1 MTDRDI
7 KTIEL
12 IINNEQ
18 AKKRLEELKVRF
30 EDLKV
35 KREKALN
42 AGDSKGLEVYTREMR
57 KVEKEM
63 QRIETRANVMGQAL
77 KNLDK
82 STPKELQRTI
92 RELQRELNSGK
103 IQRGS
108 AEWQSLT
115 RAIRET
121 KQELAN
127 VNTEIKA
134 VNNLPLSQRIADW
147 SNKWVG
153 LVMNIQAF
161 IQMYS
166 GLRSIMQ
173 QAVGAYADMEE
184 AKAQV
189 RKYTGLSAEA
199 IDDLNESLKKMDT
212 RTSREQLNALA
223 GDAGK
228 LGITSKKQ
236 ILDFVEAADKINV
249 ALGDDLGDGAVKNVG
264 KLAMLFEED
273 QRLGLK
279 GAMLATASV
288 INELSQNSSAGAGYL
303 EEFTARVAGVGKQA
317 GLTQAQIMGFAAVLD
332 ENMQQD
338 ETSATAFSQLITKMY
353 QEPAKFAALAGKDV
367 KEFSRLLKEDANG
380 ALIAFLGN
388 MKAQG
393 GFDKLAP
400 MFEKMGLDGT
410 RATSVLSSVA
420 DKLGNVEKMQ
430 RLANEAYSEAVSINN
445 EFTVQNTTVQAQLDK
460 AKKDLVDLREKL
472 GEQLLPVAAKMVN
485 LNKVFMETLSA
496 LITWFGKH
504 YKQVIA
510 VTTVIAIYNLTLK
523 ATVAWEALHNMQLKA
538 KITNLL
544 TVVKSMSLYKT
555 VTQVCAVA
563 QGLFTVAV
571 TLFTKGL
578 TAARLQ
584 FSLLTAAMLKNHIG
598 LVAVALSALAGIVL
612 KMTGYFDSETEEI
625 KENTKALQ
633 GREKALKDCKDAEQ
647 DAAKSVET
655 EKMRIDALRKIIQD
669 ANRPLKERLAAIK
682 ELKEIAPG
690 YNASITKEGKAIE
703 ENTDKIDEYL
713 ERLKKKAIAEAMYE
727 KIKQSMADAA
737 DAKIASQKWE
747 GSIKYQ
753 EELLKKNPQL
763 ESRIE
768 ETWISGGYGPGA
780 LMTRETN
787 KLRTQTLNYIEHG
800 KKKLKEA
807 NEKRDN
813 ALEAVDAYWAYVE
826 QEGVKSEVDNLIVTN
841 GSNGTSPGKGR
852 PVTLKDEKKEAK
864 EAKERK
870 EKIDKY
876 IAEMEQAGRNAAIAY
891 AKGEHEGSE
900 DYYRLL
906 DMRLA
911 AAEAFKNKSLKI
923 AGLTEE
929 EKNDVLKKYEQERTS
944 ILNDYRQ
951 QKLKD
956 EDARYSEEKRKL
968 DAQLS
973 AGNITTQQYNEQAA
987 AAMRRHYETRIKIVD
1002 QYCTDEKQLLDER
1015 RMQEEN
1021 IAKEIESK
1029 IKKLFTLIEQAK
1041 DTAVG
1046 DDPAKKLQ
1054 KELQQI
1060 NSDEKDA
1067 IKLFEEFNEQ
1077 LGLAP
1082 ETLELIKK
1090 HFKELR
1096 KKANLKAEVEVEVE
1110 TKWGKSS
1117 SVGANTDLGFTSV
1130 THAVDGLKSVKEQRE
1145 QLEKDNKKSLEREGK
1160 ELKYY
1165 AKKAKKIESDKWAAI
1180 RNIAIQSLQ
1189 AISNMMQQVSS
1200 LMQANCSLETAKVE
1214 QEYDARI
1221 AAAEGNEALQNQL
1234 EQEKQQRISQIK
1246 AEYAEKEFKMN
1257 IAMAIA
1263 NTASNA
1269 IAAYGA
1275 MAKIPVVGP
1284 ALGAAAAAAATAAG
1298 MIQVA
1303 VIKKQYE
1310 AQKAAGFYVGGFTG
1324 GRNYRRPAGI
1334 VHEGEY
1340 VLPHQAIENPAI
1352 SPFLNLIEN
1361 ARRNNRLASLTPED
1375 VSRTVTAPQ
1384 AAAANATR
1392 TASNTAAAAANTA
1405 RTADNTA
1412 APVVTIK
1419 GGDQTAAAVRRLNR
1433 KLDEGI
1439 ESYVVLSGPQGLDS
1453 QWRRY
1458 QRLTGK

>member
-1 MTDRDI
+1 MTDTDI

-18 AKKRLEELKVRF
+18 AKKRLEELKVKF

-63 QRIETRANVMGQAL
+63 QRIETRANVMSKAL
-77 KNLDK
+77 RNLDE
-82 STPKELQRTI
+82 SAPNELQRTI

-103 IQRGS
+103 VERGS
-108 AEWQSLT
+108 DEWESLT
-115 RAIRET
+115 LAIRET

-134 VNNLPLSQRIADW
+134 VTKQPLSDRIAEW
-147 SNKWVG
+147 SSKWVG
-153 LVMNIQAF
+153 FIMNIQSF

-173 QAVGAYADMEE
+173 QAVSAYADMEE

-228 LGITSKKQ
+228 LGITSKKK

-264 KLAMLFEED
+264 KLAMLFGED
-273 QRLGLK
+273 KRLGLK
-279 GAMLATASV
+279 QAMLSTASA
-288 INELSQNSSAGAGYL
+288 INEVSQNSSASAGYL
-303 EEFTARVAGVGKQA
+303 EDFTARVSGVAKLIKMSQA
-317 GLTQAQIMGFAAVLD
+317 DIIGFAAVLD
-332 ENMQQD
+332 ENMQHD
-338 ETSATAFSQLITKMY
+338 ETSATAFSQLLNKMY
-353 QEPAKFAALAGKDV
+353 TEPAKFAQLAGVSV
-367 KEFSRLLKEDANG
+367 KEFSRMLKEDANG
-380 ALIAFLGN
+380 AVKAFLSN
-388 MKAQG
+388 LRAQG
-393 GFDKLAP
+393 GFEKIAP
-400 MFEKMGLDGT
+400 MFEQMGLDGT
-410 RATSVLSSVA
+410 RAINVISTIA
-420 DKLGNVEKMQ
+420 DKIGNVEKTQ
-430 RLANEAYSEAVSINN
+430 RLANQAYSEATSIGKEYEIQNN
-445 EFTVQNTTVQAQLDK
+445 TVRAKLDK
-460 AKKDLVDLREKL
+460 AKKSIADMRAELGEKL
-472 GEQLLPVAAKMVN
+472 MPLASNMMN
-485 LNKVFMETLSA
+485 LTTSFIKILSQ
-496 LITWFGKH
+496 LITFVSKH
-504 YKQVIA
+504 ATTIGTLTAMLIAYK
-510 VTTVIAIYNLTLK
+510 
-523 ATVAWEALHNMQLKA
+523 
-538 KITNLL
+538 
-544 TVVKSMSLYKT
+544 
-555 VTQVCAVA
+555 
-563 QGLFTVAV
+563 VAV
-571 TLFTKGL
+571 NAAAIATKIE
-578 TAARLQ
+578 AA
-584 FSLLTAAMLKNHIG
+584 A
-598 LVAVALSALAGIVL
+598 VAVANTMAKAYHGTVKAIHAAHLILKIGLAQLQGNWARQSWLWLDAEKAGASLAKGYGILISVIVALGIAVWQNIK
-612 KMTGYFDSETEEI
+612 KMKELSETEKTMADIRKHGAEAVVEE
-625 KENTKALQ
+625 KNKLELLQ
-633 GREKALKDCKDAEQ
+633 R
-647 DAAKSVET
+647 AA
-655 EKMRIDALRKIIQD
+655 Q
-669 ANRPLKERLAAIK
+669 N
-682 ELKEIAPG
+682 
-690 YNASITKEGKAIE
+690 
-703 ENTDKIDEYL
+703 EYL
-713 ERLKKKAIAEAMYE
+713 SMEERLKAI
-727 KIKQSMADAA
+727 
-737 DAKIASQKWE
+737 
-747 GSIKYQ
+747 
-753 EELLKKNPQL
+753 
-763 ESRIE
+763 
-768 ETWISGGYGPGA
+768 
-780 LMTRETN
+780 
-787 KLRTQTLNYIEHG
+787 
-800 KKKLKEA
+800 KKLNKIVPEYNGQLDVTTGKYEA
-807 NEKRDN
+807 NEKALTDYCN
-813 ALEAVDAYWAYVE
+813 ALVRKYELEGAKEKLQEIGRKKADYALQKQQAELDLADIKKRAAEAAEKNKKRPKVKAHGRSQVDADVDYIYTTTEIAWNENIQAAEKKVSELQSMLDKQNDLIKTINAAYGNELMAEAVYEEDE
-826 QEGVKSEVDNLIVTN
+826 DEEEEDEDEPVD
-841 GSNGTSPGKGR
+841 PG
-852 PVTLKDEKKEAK
+852 LEDDKKKRK

-876 IAEMEQAGRNAAIAY
+876 IAEMEQAGRDAAIAY
-891 AKGEHEGSE
+891 AKGGHEGSE

-906 DMRLA
+906 DLRLE
-911 AAEAFKNKSLKI
+911 AAEKFKNNSLKI

-929 EKNDVLKKYEQERTS
+929 EKNDVLKKYEQERNS
-944 ILNDYRQ
+944 IRNDYRQ

-973 AGNITTQQYNEQAA
+973 AGNITTKQYNEQAA
-987 AAMRRHYETRIKIVD
+987 AALKKHYDTRLSIVD
-1002 QYCTDEKQLLDER
+1002 QYCTDEKQLLEER
-1015 RMQEEN
+1015 RTQEEN
-1021 IAKEIESK
+1021 ISREIEGK

-1041 DTAVG
+1041 DTAIG

-1060 NSDEKDA
+1060 NSDEQDA

-1090 HFKELR
+1090 HFEELR
-1096 KKANLKAEVEVEVE
+1096 KKANIKAEVEVDVE

-1130 THAVDGLKSVKEQRE
+1130 THAVDGLKSIKEQRE
-1145 QLEKDNKKSLEREGK
+1145 QLEKDNKKSLERDGK
-1160 ELKYY
+1160 NLKDY
-1165 AKKAKKIESDKWAAI
+1165 AKKAKKLESDKWAAI
-1180 RNIAIQSLQ
+1180 RDIAIQSLQ

-1200 LMQANCSLETAKVE
+1200 LMQANCSLETAKVQ

-1221 AAAEGNEALQNQL
+1221 AAAEGNEELQKQL

-1263 NTASNA
+1263 NTAANA

-1275 MAKIPVVGP
+1275 MAKISIIGP

-1310 AQKAAGFYVGGFTG
+1310 AQKAAGFYEGGYTG

-1352 SPFLNLIEN
+1352 SPFVNLIEN

-1384 AAAANATR
+1384 AAAMAAKL
-1392 TASNTAAAAANTA
+1392 TAKSAASTAANTGK
-1405 RTADNTA
+1405 TATNTA

-1419 GGDQTAAAVRRLNR
+1419 GGDQTADTLRRLNE
-1433 KLDEGI
+1433 KLDEGLQ
-1439 ESYVVLSGPQGLDS
+1439 SYVVIDGPQGLDK
-1453 QWRRY
+1453 QWNRY
-1458 QRLTGK
+1458 KKLNG

>member
-18 AKKRLEELKVRF
+18 AKKRLEELKVKF

-42 AGDSKGLEVYTREMR
+42 DGDSKGLEVYTREMR

-108 AEWQSLT
+108 AEWQTLT

-153 LVMNIQAF
+153 LVLNIQAF

-166 GLRSIMQ
+166 GLRSVMQ

-460 AKKDLVDLREKL
+460 AKKDLVDLRVKL

-485 LNKVFMETLSA
+485 LGSLFLTGLSKLITFFAQNRYAIINVTTAITLYTVAVKGSVAIDKLKVLWTDKIKLALQKLYAVMKAHPWA
-496 LITWFGKH
+496 LIAAVVAGYIGHIMDVNKETSKLEQTTKKLSEINEEASKS
-504 YKQVIA
+504 YETEEKQVKRLLEVA
-510 VTTVIAIYNLTLK
+510 RDENRSKTERETAIKKLNEISPEYLGNLTLETINTSK
-523 ATVAWEALHNMQLKA
+523 AAEAA
-538 KITNLL
+538 ERY
-544 TVVKSMSLYKT
+544 V
-555 VTQVCAVA
+555 
-563 QGLFTVAV
+563 
-571 TLFTKGL
+571 
-578 TAARLQ
+578 R
-584 FSLLTAAMLKNHIG
+584 
-598 LVAVALSALAGIVL
+598 AL
-612 KMTGYFDSETEEI
+612 
-625 KENTKALQ
+625 
-633 GREKALKDCKDAEQ
+633 
-647 DAAKSVET
+647 
-655 EKMRIDALRKIIQD
+655 
-669 ANRPLKERLAAIK
+669 
-682 ELKEIAPG
+682 
-690 YNASITKEGKAIE
+690 
-703 ENTDKIDEYL
+703 
-713 ERLKKKAIAEAMYE
+713 RLKKKIELGEEELADLKKQQKEASKKVMNQDADIITRAGQGMQLMWSDFMRFLSRNHLYLGGLHSDFRQEFDNYGKNLAASFDPAITAVEGQIDAWTEELEALSRFEETVKPGRTVTLETDKE
-727 KIKQSMADAA
+727 KREKAQRRKKEI
-737 DAKIASQKWE
+737 E
-747 GSIKYQ
+747 KYQ
-753 EELLKKNPQL
+753 
-763 ESRIE
+763 
-768 ETWISGGYGPGA
+768 
-780 LMTRETN
+780 
-787 KLRTQTLNYIEHG
+787 
-800 KKKLKEA
+800 
-807 NEKRDN
+807 
-813 ALEAVDAYWAYVE
+813 V
-826 QEGVKSEVDNLIVTN
+826 
-841 GSNGTSPGKGR
+841 
-852 PVTLKDEKKEAK
+852 
-864 EAKERK
+864 
-870 EKIDKY
+870 
-876 IAEMEQAGRNAAIAY
+876 EMEQAGRNAAIAY

-987 AAMRRHYETRIKIVD
+987 AALKKHYDTRLSIVEK
-1002 QYCTDEKQLLDER
+1002 YSTDEKQLLDER
-1015 RMQEEN
+1015 RTQEEN

-1082 ETLELIKK
+1082 DTLELIKK
-1090 HFKELR
+1090 HFEELR

-1180 RNIAIQSLQ
+1180 RDIAIQSLQ

-1221 AAAEGNEALQNQL
+1221 AAAEGNEALQKQL

-1263 NTASNA
+1263 NTAANA

-1310 AQKAAGFYVGGFTG
+1310 TQKAAGFYVGGFTG
-1324 GRNYRRPAGI
+1324 GKNYRRPAGI

-1352 SPFLNLIEN
+1352 SPFVNLIEN

-1392 TASNTAAAAANTA
+1392 TALNTAAAAANTA

-1419 GGDQTAAAVRRLNR
+1419 GGDQTADTLRRLND
-1433 KLDEGI
+1433 KLDEGLQ
-1439 ESYVVLSGPQGLDS
+1439 SYVVIDGPQGLDK
-1453 QWRRY
+1453 QWNKY
-1458 QRLTGK
+1458 KKLNG

>member
-18 AKKRLEELKVRF
+18 AKKRLEELKVKF

-115 RAIRET
+115 RAIRDT

-199 IDDLNESLKKMDT
+199 IDELNESLKKMDT

-273 QRLGLK
+273 KRLGLK
-279 GAMLATASV
+279 HAMLSTASA
-288 INELSQNSSAGAGYL
+288 INEVSQNSSASAGYL
-303 EEFTARVAGVGKQA
+303 EDFTARVSGVAKLIKMSQA
-317 GLTQAQIMGFAAVLD
+317 DIIGFAAVLD
-332 ENMQQD
+332 ENMQHD
-338 ETSATAFSQLITKMY
+338 ETSATAFSQLLNKMY
-353 QEPAKFAALAGKDV
+353 TEPAKFAQLAGISV

-380 ALIAFLGN
+380 AVKAFLSN
-388 MKAQG
+388 LRAQG
-393 GFDKLAP
+393 GFEKIAP
-400 MFEKMGLDGT
+400 MFEQMGLDGT
-410 RATSVLSSVA
+410 RAINVISTIA
-420 DKLGNVEKMQ
+420 DKIGNVEKMQ
-430 RLANEAYSEAVSINN
+430 RLANQAYSEATSIGN
-445 EFTVQNTTVQAQLDK
+445 EFEVQNNTVRATLDK
-460 AKKDLVDLREKL
+460 AKKSIADMRAELGEKL
-472 GEQLLPVAAKMVN
+472 MPLASNMMN
-485 LNKVFMETLSA
+485 LTTSFIKILSQ
-496 LITWFGKH
+496 LITFVSKH
-504 YKQVIA
+504 ATTIGTLTAMLIAYK
-510 VTTVIAIYNLTLK
+510 
-523 ATVAWEALHNMQLKA
+523 
-538 KITNLL
+538 
-544 TVVKSMSLYKT
+544 
-555 VTQVCAVA
+555 
-563 QGLFTVAV
+563 VAV
-571 TLFTKGL
+571 NAATIATKIE
-578 TAARLQ
+578 AA
-584 FSLLTAAMLKNHIG
+584 A
-598 LVAVALSALAGIVL
+598 VAVANTMAKAYHGTVKAIHAAHLILKIGLAQLQGNWARQSSLWLDAEKAGASLAKGYGILISVIVALGIAVWQNIK
-612 KMTGYFDSETEEI
+612 KMKELSETEKTMADIRKHGAEAVVEEKNKLELLQRAAQNEYLSMEERLKAI
-625 KENTKALQ
+625 KKLNKIIPEYNGQLDVTTGKYVAN
-633 GREKALKDCKDAEQ
+633 EKALTDYCNALVRKYELEGAKEKLQEIGRKKADYALQKQQAELDLADIKKRAAEAAEKNKKRPKVKAHGRSQVDA
-647 DAAKSVET
+647 DVDYIYT
-655 EKMRIDALRKIIQD
+655 TT
-669 ANRPLKERLAAIK
+669 
-682 ELKEIAPG
+682 EIAWNENIKAAEKRVSELQSKLDKQNDLIKTI
-690 YNASITKEGKAIE
+690 NAAYGNELMAEAVYEEDKEEKE
-703 ENTDKIDEYL
+703 DEY
-713 ERLKKKAIAEAMYE
+713 EPR
-727 KIKQSMADAA
+727 
-737 DAKIASQKWE
+737 
-747 GSIKYQ
+747 
-753 EELLKKNPQL
+753 
-763 ESRIE
+763 
-768 ETWISGGYGPGA
+768 
-780 LMTRETN
+780 
-787 KLRTQTLNYIEHG
+787 
-800 KKKLKEA
+800 
-807 NEKRDN
+807 
-813 ALEAVDAYWAYVE
+813 
-826 QEGVKSEVDNLIVTN
+826 
-841 GSNGTSPGKGR
+841 KGR
-852 PVTLKDEKKEAK
+852 PVTLKDENKEAK
-864 EAKERK
+864 EAKKRK

-876 IAEMEQAGRNAAIAY
+876 IAEMEQAGRDAAIAY
-891 AKGEHEGSE
+891 AKGEHEGNE

-1002 QYCTDEKQLLDER
+1002 KYCTDEKQLLDER

-1021 IAKEIESK
+1021 ISREIEGK

-1041 DTAVG
+1041 DTAIG

-1090 HFKELR
+1090 HFEELR
-1096 KKANLKAEVEVEVE
+1096 KKANVKAEVEVEVE

-1160 ELKYY
+1160 ELKDY
-1165 AKKAKKIESDKWAAI
+1165 AKKAKKLESDKWAAI
-1180 RNIAIQSLQ
+1180 RDIAIQSLQ

-1221 AAAEGNEALQNQL
+1221 AAAEGNEELQKQL

-1263 NTASNA
+1263 NTAANA

-1275 MAKIPVVGP
+1275 MAKISIIGP

-1310 AQKAAGFYVGGFTG
+1310 AQKAAGFYEGGFTG

-1352 SPFLNLIEN
+1352 SPFVNLIEN

-1384 AAAANATR
+1384 AAAMAAKL
-1392 TASNTAAAAANTA
+1392 TAKSAASTAANTGK
-1405 RTADNTA
+1405 TATNTA

-1419 GGDQTAAAVRRLNR
+1419 GGDQTADTLRRLNE
-1433 KLDEGI
+1433 KLDEGLQ
-1439 ESYVVLSGPQGLDS
+1439 SYVVIDGPQGLDK
-1453 QWRRY
+1453 QWNRY
-1458 QRLTGK
+1458 KKLNG

>member
-18 AKKRLEELKVRF
+18 AKKRLEELKVKF

-42 AGDSKGLEVYTREMR
+42 DGDAKGLAIYTKEMK
-57 KVEKEM
+57 KVEGEM
-63 QRIETRANVMGQAL
+63 QRIETRAKVMGQAL

-82 STPKELQRTI
+82 SAPKELQRTI

-103 IQRGS
+103 VQRGS

-115 RAIRET
+115 LAIRET

-127 VNTEIKA
+127 VNREIKA
-134 VNNLPLSQRIADW
+134 VNDLPLGDRLAKW
-147 SNKWVG
+147 STKWVA
-153 LVMNIQAF
+153 LVMNIQTF
-161 IQMYS
+161 ITGYS
-166 GLRSIMQ
+166 GLRQLMQ
-173 QAVGAYADMEE
+173 SAVSEYAGMEE

-199 IDDLNESLKKMDT
+199 IDDLNENLKKMDT

-273 QRLGLK
+273 KRLGLK

-504 YKQVIA
+504 GKQVIA
-510 VTTVIAIYNLTLK
+510 VTTVIAVYNLTLK

-538 KITNLL
+538 KIANLIS
-544 TVVKSMSLYKT
+544 VAKSMSLYKT

-584 FSLLTAAMLKNHIG
+584 FSLLTAAMLKNPIG

-655 EKMRIDALRKIIQD
+655 ERMRIDALRKIIQD

-690 YNASITKEGKAIE
+690 YNASITKEGEAIE
-703 ENTDKIDEYL
+703 ENTQKIDDYL
-713 ERLKKKAIAEAMYE
+713 EKLKKKALVEALYDRLKE
-727 KIKQSMADAA
+727 SMQKKYDADS
-737 DAKIASQKWE
+737 AKKAWDNAVNIGERRLRQPEYQSQKEEEWGYSWGGGLRKYEVEKNEKYTWALQRSYHNLQKQGFWAKKQKEAQDEIDSIFEYAKEQNADKEFENRIAKGE
-747 GSIKYQ
+747 GS
-753 EELLKKNPQL
+753 
-763 ESRIE
+763 
-768 ETWISGGYGPGA
+768 
-780 LMTRETN
+780 
-787 KLRTQTLNYIEHG
+787 
-800 KKKLKEA
+800 
-807 NEKRDN
+807 
-813 ALEAVDAYWAYVE
+813 
-826 QEGVKSEVDNLIVTN
+826 
-841 GSNGTSPGKGR
+841 GTTPGKGR
-852 PVTLKDEKKEAK
+852 TVNLEDEKKKRK

-876 IAEMEQAGRNAAIAY
+876 IAEMEQAGRDAAIAY

-906 DMRLA
+906 DLRLA
-911 AAEAFKNKSLKI
+911 AAEKFKNNSLKI

-929 EKNDVLKKYEQERTS
+929 EKNDVLKKYEQERNS

-968 DAQLS
+968 NAQLS

-987 AAMRRHYETRIKIVD
+987 DALKKHYDTRLSIVEK
-1002 QYCTDEKQLLDER
+1002 YCTDEKQLLDER
-1015 RMQEEN
+1015 RSQEEN
-1021 IAKEIESK
+1021 ISREIEGK

-1041 DTAVG
+1041 DTAIG

-1060 NSDEKDA
+1060 NRDEQDA

-1090 HFKELR
+1090 HFEELR
-1096 KKANLKAEVEVEVE
+1096 KKAKLKAEVEVEVE

-1130 THAVDGLKSVKEQRE
+1130 THAVDGLKSIKEQRE
-1145 QLEKDNKKSLEREGK
+1145 QLEKDNKKSLERDGEN
-1160 ELKYY
+1160 LKDY
-1165 AKKAKKIESDKWAAI
+1165 AKKAKKLESDKWAAI
-1180 RNIAIQSLQ
+1180 RDIAIQSLQ

-1221 AAAEGNEALQNQL
+1221 AAAEGNEELQKQL

-1263 NTASNA
+1263 NTAANA

-1275 MAKIPVVGP
+1275 MAKISIIGP

-1384 AAAANATR
+1384 AAAMAAKL
-1392 TASNTAAAAANTA
+1392 TAKSAASTAANTGK
-1405 RTADNTA
+1405 TATNTA
-1412 APVVTIK
+1412 SPVVTIK
-1419 GGDQTAAAVRRLNR
+1419 GGDQTADTLRRLNE
-1433 KLDEGI
+1433 KLDEGLQ
-1439 ESYVVLSGPQGLDS
+1439 SYVVIDGPQGLDK
-1453 QWRRY
+1453 QWNRY
-1458 QRLTGK
+1458 KKLNG